1 MRPARRNINSPL
13 LRVGGCGRFDWGYD
27 VGGSMVY
34 AYYRRLSRSQ
44 KAVYRKS
51 DEVGAVRLPD
61 PRSLR
66 PLAQALAAALAQD
79 NQPRAQA
86 LCQQLADAITARLKV
101 APVSIAVLAVRPQ
114 GDWGE
119 LHGCY
124 RPGSAGEGAR
134 IMLWMRTAQRRRAV
148 AFRTFLRT
156 LLHELC
162 HHLDYTL
169 LMLPDS
175 FHTQGFYRRE
185 SSLFRQ
191 LVPVAAGITPVA
203 PG

>member
-1 MRPARRNINSPL
+1 
-13 LRVGGCGRFDWGYD
+13 
-27 VGGSMVY
+27 MVY
-34 AYYRRLSRSQ
+34 AYYRRLSRGQ

-51 DEVGAVRLPD
+51 DEIGGIRLPEA
-61 PRSLR
+61 RSLQ
-66 PLAQALAAALAQD
+66 PLAQTLAAALVQD
-79 NQPRAQA
+79 NQPRAQV
-86 LCQQLADAITARLKV
+86 LCQQLADAIAARLRV
-101 APVSIAVLAVRPQ
+101 APVSVTVLAVRPQ

-124 RPGSAGEGAR
+124 RPGSAAERAR
-134 IMLWMRTAQRRRAV
+134 IILWMRTAQRRRVV

-169 LMLPDS
+169 FRLPDS

-191 LVPVAAGITPVA
+191 LVPSATAAPRTTSS
-203 PG
+203 